1 MIIIKLEV
9 MIIEYSS
16 FDLHIRENCFEN
28 RLIRHHHIVTQKYL
42 IDTNISNNIGIN
54 ESLNQP
60 ILINI
65 IPNKSLKFLSMDS
78 L

>member
-16 FDLHIRENCFEN
+16 FDLHIREKLLRESLDKALPNCN
-28 RLIRHHHIVTQKYL
+28 PKYL
-42 IDTNISNNIGIN
+42 IDTNISNNNGIN